1 MEFIKGSK
9 VTFSTNCAFPLRTSN
24 FRELTKVNKILCT
37 TQSFLRFFFY
47 HSYPN
52 PKMLQKV
59 EILDSTFITIYK
71 KILSQRGYT
80 ANNKHNQSTLTAN
93 TDSLDFYE
101 SCSSYQRCTISK
113 PVIKKFAIFTEKQLC
128 WSLFSSKVAIL

>member
-1 MEFIKGSK
+1 MF
-9 VTFSTNCAFPLRTSN
+9 
-24 FRELTKVNKILCT
+24 
-37 TQSFLRFFFY
+37 Q
-47 HSYPN
+47 
-52 PKMLQKV
+52 KM
-59 EILDSTFITIYK
+59 EILDQ
-71 KILSQRGYT
+71 LSLLFEKDPVSKGLYGKQ
-80 ANNKHNQSTLTAN
+80 HNQSTLTAN